1 MSSVNLIARREI
13 LLKLRSKA
21 FRIVTAALLV
31 VVALGTVLPG
41 LLLSGSSEPRRLG
54 VVGGDAA
61 PVAELA
67 RSLGTASVDDGAGID
82 IVPLPDESAARSAVT
97 EGEVDAALVGA
108 DRLLADGEP
117 GQLVGLL
124 ETARTRLRLTAAL
137 AQAGVAPEEVEG
149 LLGPDP
155 LTVDQVGEAGEL
167 EFGPEIGIGFLAVGL
182 LYGLLI
188 YYGQLVAQGV
198 VQEKQSRVVEILVSS
213 VEPVRLLAGKL
224 LGLGLV
230 GFGQIMALVLV
241 ASLGLV
247 VGGLVEATGAAV
259 TTLLLVGAWYVLGFA
274 LYAALFALA
283 GALVSRVEDL
293 QSAAAP
299 VIVLLVGSL
308 LAVQFTLP
316 NPTSLAARITALVPF
331 SAPLAQPLQIVAGVG
346 GWTSSLLAIV
356 LTLATIAVLLPVA
369 ARVYRGGLLVTR
381 GRIGLRDAFRSAAAV
396 ER

>member
-67 RSLGTASVDDGAGID
+67 RSLGTASLDDGAGID
-82 IVPLPDESAARSAVT
+82 LVPLPDESAARSAVT

-108 DRLLADGEP
+108 HRLLADGEP